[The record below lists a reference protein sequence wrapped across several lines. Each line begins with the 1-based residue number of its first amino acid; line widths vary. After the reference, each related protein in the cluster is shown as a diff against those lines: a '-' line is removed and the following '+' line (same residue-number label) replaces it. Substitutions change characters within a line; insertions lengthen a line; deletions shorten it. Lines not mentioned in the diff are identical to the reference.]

1 MTCNRCYEPLRPDQ
15 AVEPSFSGRYPYVHA
30 DPADCPALRA
40 ERRGTGPV
48 PPIRLVREI
57 DPDAD

>member
-30 DPADCPALRA
+30 DPVDCPALRA
-40 ERRGTGPV
+40 ERRSSGPV
-48 PPIRLVREI
+48 PPIRLVRDIE
-57 DPDAD
+57 PEAD

>member
-30 DPADCPALRA
+30 DPVDCPALRA
-40 ERRGTGPV
+40 ERRSSGPL
-48 PPIRLVREI
+48 PPIRLVRDIE
-57 DPDAD
+57 PDAD

>member
-1 MTCNRCYEPLRPDQ
+1 MSPLRPDQ

-30 DPADCPALRA
+30 DPVDCPALRA

>member
-30 DPADCPALRA
+30 DPVDCPALRA
-40 ERRGTGPV
+40 ERRSSGPV
-48 PPIRLVREI
+48 PPSRLVRDIE
-57 DPDAD
+57 PDAD

>member
-30 DPADCPALRA
+30 DPVDCPALRA
-40 ERRGTGPV
+40 ERRSSGPV
-48 PPIRLVREI
+48 PPIRLVRDIE
-57 DPDAD
+57 PDAD